1 MDDMIFFTPTG
12 GEPFLR
18 TDLPEIV
25 KIFHGNNPVPN
36 VGIPSNGSLTR
47 RVVDG
52 ARDARIVPGDGLHID
67 ISIDGVKEDHDRFRE
82 FKGLFDRAIRT

>member
-18 TDLPEIV
+18 TDLPEIF
-25 KIFHGNNPVPN
+25 KIFHGNNHVPN

-52 ARDARIVPGDGLHID
+52 AREMLESCPEMGFTLTSRLTA
-67 ISIDGVKEDHDRFRE
+67 
-82 FKGLFDRAIRT
+82 